1 MRPLKLTI
9 SAFGPY
15 ADKTVL
21 ELENL
26 GKNGLYLICGDTGA
40 GKTTIFDAITFSL
53 YGEASGSNRD
63 AAMLRSKYAAP
74 ETPTETELLFEYLGK
89 EYYIKRNPEYER
101 PKTRGSGT
109 TVEKANAEL
118 HLPDGRIITK
128 VKEVNREI
136 IEILGID
143 KSQFSQIAMIAQG
156 DFLRLLLATTDERK
170 KIFQKLFCTQRYSVL
185 QQKLKDEYLSLARDY
200 EKIIERTEQYID
212 SVVCPDESPLSAKV
226 QSAKSGLLPKDEA
239 VEIINELLTY
249 DKNRQDELTQ
259 KLNSLENEILE
270 TARLLTLSEGWTRTE
285 KQLERDKTELKK
297 CAEEFEYLKKLRDEH
312 IQTKDDAD
320 KAFSM
325 AAEIRSHLSDY
336 DEYDGAI
343 QEVSELKNKI
353 NVSEKEISDTD
364 KALKEFQRMLADLT
378 AEQADLKGADSEK
391 PKLELQK
398 AEIDD
403 NIIKLNELTSD
414 LDNLDRLSAETKRA
428 QELYIKKSNTAQDL
442 RDTYS
447 SMHKAF
453 LDEQAGIMAESL
465 KDGQPCPVCGSKT
478 HPDKAHKSD
487 SAPTKQELDDCRAAA
502 DDADRAAASASLA
515 AGEAKGKLTSA
526 QAAARSAAESLL
538 KIDGEKSESEI
549 RGAIAEYTEGLTAE
563 VENLSKM
570 ISLIDKKISRNA
582 EIESLISETRK
593 NIDDISKRQ
602 ENHKREFSVMSAELV
617 AAEKKIKK
625 LSDRLTFA
633 AKAEALQK
641 ISECENVKNVF
652 ECRLEQITHDYNECD
667 KKIET
672 LKKSIE
678 TAHENLKDKTDT
690 DVESEKLR
698 QKELSDEK
706 IRLGDEQRTVFARI
720 KTNTDAL
727 NGIRQRLDE
736 ATAAEKRI
744 SCIKS
749 LADTA
754 NGNIRGKERV
764 TLEAYIQASYFD
776 RIIERANRRLM
787 IMTNAQYELIR
798 RQNAENKQSQS
809 GLELDVIDHYNGSER
824 SVKTLSGGESFK
836 ASLSLALGLSD
847 EIQSASGGIKLDTM
861 FVDEGFGSLD
871 ENSLQQAIRAL
882 LDLTEGNRLVGI
894 ISHIGELK
902 QKIDKQIVVTKDSFG
917 KSRAKII
924 S

>member
-1 MRPLKLTI
+1 M
-9 SAFGPY
+9 
-15 ADKTVL
+15 
-21 ELENL
+21 
-26 GKNGLYLICGDTGA
+26 
-40 GKTTIFDAITFSL
+40 
-53 YGEASGSNRD
+53 
-63 AAMLRSKYAAP
+63 
-74 ETPTETELLFEYLGK
+74 
-89 EYYIKRNPEYER
+89 
-101 PKTRGSGT
+101 
-109 TVEKANAEL
+109 
-118 HLPDGRIITK
+118 
-128 VKEVNREI
+128 
-136 IEILGID
+136 
-143 KSQFSQIAMIAQG
+143 
-156 DFLRLLLATTDERK
+156 
-170 KIFQKLFCTQRYSVL
+170 
-185 QQKLKDEYLSLARDY
+185 
-200 EKIIERTEQYID
+200 
-212 SVVCPDESPLSAKV
+212 
-226 QSAKSGLLPKDEA
+226 
-239 VEIINELLTY
+239 
-249 DKNRQDELTQ
+249 
-259 KLNSLENEILE
+259 
-270 TARLLTLSEGWTRTE
+270 
-285 KQLERDKTELKK
+285 
-297 CAEEFEYLKKLRDEH
+297 
-312 IQTKDDAD
+312 
-320 KAFSM
+320 
-325 AAEIRSHLSDY
+325 
-336 DEYDGAI
+336 
-343 QEVSELKNKI
+343 
-353 NVSEKEISDTD
+353 
-364 KALKEFQRMLADLT
+364 
-378 AEQADLKGADSEK
+378 
-391 PKLELQK
+391 
-398 AEIDD
+398 
-403 NIIKLNELTSD
+403 
-414 LDNLDRLSAETKRA
+414 
-428 QELYIKKSNTAQDL
+428 
-442 RDTYS
+442 
-447 SMHKAF
+447 
-453 LDEQAGIMAESL
+453 
-465 KDGQPCPVCGSKT
+465 
-478 HPDKAHKSD
+478 
-487 SAPTKQELDDCRAAA
+487 
-502 DDADRAAASASLA
+502 
-515 AGEAKGKLTSA
+515 
-526 QAAARSAAESLL
+526 L
-538 KIDGEKSESEI
+538 KIDVKKSESEI

-563 VENLSKM
+563 AENLSKM

-652 ECRLEQITHDYNECD
+652 ERRLEQITHDYNECD

-678 TAHENLKDKTDT
+678 TANENLKDKTDT
-690 DVESEKLR
+690 DVESEKLH

-706 IRLGDEQRTVFARI
+706 MRLGDEQRTVFARI

-727 NGIRQRLDE
+727 NGICQRLNE

-798 RQNAENKQSQS
+798 RKNAENKQSQS

-871 ENSLQQAIRAL
+871 ENSLQQAMRAL

>member
-136 IEILGID
+136 IEILGIN

-270 TARLLTLSEGWTRTE
+270 TARLMTLSEGWIRTE
-285 KQLERDKTELKK
+285 KQLERDETELKK
-297 CAEEFEYLKKLRDEH
+297 CAEEFEYLKKLRNEH

-378 AEQADLKGADSEK
+378 AEQADLKGADNEK

-414 LDNLDRLSAETKRA
+414 LDDLDRLSAETKRA

-478 HPDKAHKSD
+478 HPNKAHKSD
-487 SAPTKQELDDCRAAA
+487 IAPTKQELDDCRATA

-526 QAAARSAAESLL
+526 QAAVRSAAESLL
-538 KIDGEKSESEI
+538 KIDVKKSESEI

-563 VENLSKM
+563 AENLSKM

-593 NIDDISKRQ
+593 NIDDISKKY
-602 ENHKREFSVMSAELV
+602 ENHRREFSVMSAELV

-678 TAHENLKDKTDT
+678 TAHENLKDKNDT
-690 DVESEKLR
+690 DVESEKLH

-706 IRLGDEQRTVFARI
+706 MRLGDEQRTVFARI

-727 NGIRQRLDE
+727 NGICQRLDE

-798 RQNAENKQSQS
+798 RKNAENKQSQS

-824 SVKTLSGGESFK
+824 SVKTLSGGESFM

-871 ENSLQQAIRAL
+871 ENSLQQAMRAL
-882 LDLTEGNRLVGI
+882 LYLTEGNRLVGI

>member
-21 ELENL
+21 DLESL

-63 AAMLRSKYAAP
+63 AAMLRSKYATP

-156 DFLRLLLATTDERK
+156 DFLKLLLATTDERK

-212 SVVCPDESPLSAKV
+212 SVVCPDESPLSDKV
-226 QSAKSGLLPKDEA
+226 QSAKSGLLSKDET
-239 VEIINELLTY
+239 VEIINELLAY
-249 DKNRQDELTQ
+249 DKNRQDDLTQ
-259 KLNSLENEILE
+259 KLNSLENKILE
-270 TARLLTLSEGWTRTE
+270 TARLLTLSEGWIRTE
-285 KQLERDKTELKK
+285 KQLERDETELKK
-297 CAEEFEYLKKLRDEH
+297 CTEEFEYLKKLRNEH

-343 QEVSELKNKI
+343 QEVSELKSKI

-364 KALKEFQRMLADLT
+364 KALKESRRLLADLT
-378 AEQADLKGADSEK
+378 AEQAELKGIDSEK

-398 AEIDD
+398 AELDD
-403 NIIKLNELTSD
+403 NIIKLNELKSD
-414 LDNLDRLSAETKRA
+414 LDNLERLTAETTHA
-428 QELYIKKSNTAQDL
+428 QELYIKKSNTAQDM

-487 SAPTKQELDDCRAAA
+487 IAPTRQELDDCRAAA
-502 DDADRAAASASLA
+502 DDADRAAANASLA
-515 AGEAKGKLTSA
+515 AGETKGKLTSVQTA
-526 QAAARSAAESLL
+526 VRSTAESLL

-549 RGAIAEYTEGLTAE
+549 RDVIAEYTEKLTAE
-563 VENLSKM
+563 IENLSKT
-570 ISLIDKKISRNA
+570 ISLIDKKISRNT
-582 EIESLISETRK
+582 EIESLISETRN

-602 ENHKREFSVMSAELV
+602 EEHKREYSVMSTELV

-633 AKAEALQK
+633 AKAEALKK

-652 ECRLEQITHDYNECD
+652 DRRLEQITHDYNECD

-678 TAHENLKDKTDT
+678 TARENLKDKTDT
-690 DVESEKLR
+690 NVESEKLR
-698 QKELSDEK
+698 QKELTDEK
-706 IRLGDEQRTVFARI
+706 MRLGDEQKTVFARI
-720 KTNTDAL
+720 KTNTDVL
-727 NGIRQRLDE
+727 NGICQRLDE

-776 RIIERANRRLM
+776 RILERANRRLM

-798 RQNAENKQSQS
+798 RKNAENKQSQS

-871 ENSLQQAIRAL
+871 ENSLQQAMRAL

-924 S
+924 P

>member
-170 KIFQKLFCTQRYSVL
+170 KIFQKLFCTQRYSIL
-185 QQKLKDEYLSLARDY
+185 QHKLKDEYLSLARDY

-297 CAEEFEYLKKLRDEH
+297 CTEEFEYLKKLRDEH

-428 QELYIKKSNTAQDL
+428 QELYIKKSNIAQDL

-478 HPDKAHKSD
+478 HPNKAHKSD
-487 SAPTKQELDDCRAAA
+487 IAPTKQELDDCRQS
-502 DDADRAAASASLA
+502 R
-515 AGEAKGKLTSA
+515 GK
-526 QAAARSAAESLL
+526 REPC
-538 KIDGEKSESEI
+538 GR
-549 RGAIAEYTEGLTAE
+549 RG
-563 VENLSKM
+563 
-570 ISLIDKKISRNA
+570 
-582 EIESLISETRK
+582 
-593 NIDDISKRQ
+593 KRQ
-602 ENHKREFSVMSAELV
+602 TYLCTSRGSECRREF
-617 AAEKKIKK
+617 
-625 LSDRLTFA
+625 
-633 AKAEALQK
+633 
-641 ISECENVKNVF
+641 
-652 ECRLEQITHDYNECD
+652 
-667 KKIET
+667 
-672 LKKSIE
+672 
-678 TAHENLKDKTDT
+678 
-690 DVESEKLR
+690 
-698 QKELSDEK
+698 
-706 IRLGDEQRTVFARI
+706 
-720 KTNTDAL
+720 
-727 NGIRQRLDE
+727 
-736 ATAAEKRI
+736 
-744 SCIKS
+744 
-749 LADTA
+749 
-754 NGNIRGKERV
+754 
-764 TLEAYIQASYFD
+764 
-776 RIIERANRRLM
+776 
-787 IMTNAQYELIR
+787 AQ
-798 RQNAENKQSQS
+798 N
-809 GLELDVIDHYNGSER
+809 
-824 SVKTLSGGESFK
+824 
-836 ASLSLALGLSD
+836 
-847 EIQSASGGIKLDTM
+847 
-861 FVDEGFGSLD
+861 
-871 ENSLQQAIRAL
+871 
-882 LDLTEGNRLVGI
+882 
-894 ISHIGELK
+894 
-902 QKIDKQIVVTKDSFG
+902 
-917 KSRAKII
+917 
-924 S
+924 

>member
-63 AAMLRSKYAAP
+63 ATMLRSKYAAP

-89 EYYIKRNPEYER
+89 EYYIRRNPEYER

-185 QQKLKDEYLSLARDY
+185 QHKLKDEYLSLARDY

-297 CAEEFEYLKKLRDEH
+297 CTEEFEYLKKLRDEH

-378 AEQADLKGADSEK
+378 AEQADLKGAGIEK

-478 HPDKAHKSD
+478 HPNKAHKSD
-487 SAPTKQELDDCRAAA
+487 IAPTKQELDDCRAAA

-526 QAAARSAAESLL
+526 QAAVRSAAESLL

-563 VENLSKM
+563 AENLSKM

-690 DVESEKLR
+690 DVESEKLH

-706 IRLGDEQRTVFARI
+706 MRLGDEQRTVFARI

-727 NGIRQRLDE
+727 NGICQRLDE

-798 RQNAENKQSQS
+798 RKNAENKQSQS

-871 ENSLQQAIRAL
+871 ENSLQQAMRAL

>member
-53 YGEASGSNRD
+53 YGEASGNNRD

-170 KIFQKLFCTQRYSVL
+170 KIFQKLFCTQRYSIL
-185 QQKLKDEYLSLARDY
+185 QHKLKDEYLSLARDY

-249 DKNRQDELTQ
+249 DKTRQDELTQ

-297 CAEEFEYLKKLRDEH
+297 CTEEFEYLKKLRDEH

-378 AEQADLKGADSEK
+378 TEQANLKGADNER

-414 LDNLDRLSAETKRA
+414 LDDLDRLSAETKRA

-453 LDEQAGIMAESL
+453 FDEQAGIMAESL

-478 HPDKAHKSD
+478 HPNKAHKSD
-487 SAPTKQELDDCRAAA
+487 IAPTKQELDDCRAAA

-526 QAAARSAAESLL
+526 QAAVRSAAESLL
-538 KIDGEKSESEI
+538 KIDVKKSESEI
-549 RGAIAEYTEGLTAE
+549 RGAIVKYTEGLTAE
-563 VENLSKM
+563 AENLSKM

-690 DVESEKLR
+690 DVESEKLH

-706 IRLGDEQRTVFARI
+706 MRLGDEQRTVFARI

-727 NGIRQRLDE
+727 NGICQRLDE

-798 RQNAENKQSQS
+798 RKNAENKQSQS

-824 SVKTLSGGESFK
+824 SVKTLSGGESFM

-871 ENSLQQAIRAL
+871 ENSLQQAMRAL